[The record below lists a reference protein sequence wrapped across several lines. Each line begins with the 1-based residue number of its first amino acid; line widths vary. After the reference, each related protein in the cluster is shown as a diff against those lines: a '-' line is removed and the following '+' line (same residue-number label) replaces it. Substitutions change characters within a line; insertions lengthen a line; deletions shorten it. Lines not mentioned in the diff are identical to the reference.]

1 MKGEVPMRP
10 AIRSILF
17 IGAIAAALVGCEAE
31 SPTVPEQVRPIRTF
45 TVTEV
50 ASGQVRRFSAV
61 IQPGDTSQLSFQV
74 GGNVRE
80 VRVSQGDKVAAGD
93 VLAVLD
99 QEPYRLDVRAAEAE
113 LARARAELANKRAEF
128 ERQRTL
134 YRQGW
139 VARVRFDNAE
149 RDYRAASSRVDYTLA
164 RLELARRDLA
174 NTTLAAPFAGSIAIR
189 SVDPFVEVRAG
200 QVVFQIDAEGGLEA
214 EFGVPETVIAEI
226 ALGMPVQV
234 QTPQVAQPLAALV
247 TEIGSAAGA
256 GTIFPVRAALTEPP
270 PSLRP
275 GMTAEATLTLAHGA
289 TDVGFFVPLS
299 AVAAGE
305 QPGDGYV
312 FVYDPQTSTVNRR
325 AVKSAPVARGNVI
338 AVTGLKIGEK
348 LASAGTSFLAD
359 GQRVALL
366 VPDLES

>member
-1 MKGEVPMRP
+1 MRP
-10 AIRSILF
+10 AIRSIL
-17 IGAIAAALVGCEAE
+17 LVGALAGTLTACEAE
-31 SPTVPEQVRPIRTF
+31 PPAVPEQIRPLRTF

-61 IQPGDTSQLSFQV
+61 IQPGDTAQLSFQV

-80 VRVSQGDKVAAGD
+80 VRVNQGDHVAAGN

-99 QEPYRLDVRAAEAE
+99 QEPYRLDVRAAEAD
-113 LARARAELANKRAEF
+113 LARARAELANKRADF

-149 RDYRAASSRVDYTLA
+149 RDYRATSSRVDYTLA

-174 NTTLAAPFAGSIAIR
+174 NTTLVAPFAGSIASR
-189 SVDPFVEVRAG
+189 TVDPFVEVRAG
-200 QVVFQIDAEGGLEA
+200 QMVFQIDAEGGLEA
-214 EFGVPETVIAEI
+214 EFGVPETVIGEI
-226 ALGMPVQV
+226 VLGMPVQV
-234 QTPQVAQPLAALV
+234 HTPQTAEPLAALI

-256 GTIFPVRAALTEPP
+256 ATVFPVRAALTEPP

-275 GMTAEATLTLAHGA
+275 GMTAEALLTLAHGA

-299 AVAAGE
+299 AIAAGE
-305 QPGDGYV
+305 QPGEGVV

-325 AVKSAPVARGNVI
+325 AVKSAQAARGNVV
-338 AVTGLKIGEK
+338 AVTGITIGER
-348 LASAGTSFLAD
+348 LASAGVSFLVD

-366 VPDLES
+366 VPDLGS

>member
-1 MKGEVPMRP
+1 MWRAV
-10 AIRSILF
+10 RSILLV
-17 IGAIAAALVGCEAE
+17 GAVAGALIGCEAE
-31 SPTVPEQVRPIRTF
+31 PPAVPDQIRPIRTF

-61 IQPGDTSQLSFQV
+61 IQPGDTAQLSFQV

-80 VRVSQGDKVAAGD
+80 VRVSQGDPVAAGD

-99 QEPYRLDVRAAEAE
+99 QEPYRLDVRAAEAD
-113 LARARAELANKRAEF
+113 LARARAELANKRADF

-149 RDYRAASSRVDYTLA
+149 RDYRAASSRLDYTLA

-174 NTTLAAPFAGSIAIR
+174 NTTLVAPFAGSIAIR
-189 SVDPFVEVRAG
+189 TVDAFVEVRAG
-200 QVVFQIDAEGGLEA
+200 QMVFQIDAEGGLEA
-214 EFGVPETVIAEI
+214 EFGVPETVIGEI
-226 ALGMPVQV
+226 TLGMPVQV
-234 QTPQVAQPLAALV
+234 QTPQVEEPLAALI

-256 GTIFPVRAALTEPP
+256 GTVFPVRAALTDPP

-289 TDVGFFVPLS
+289 TDVGLFVPLS
-299 AVAAGE
+299 AIAAGE
-305 QPGDGYV
+305 QPGEGYV
-312 FVYDPQTSTVNRR
+312 FVYDPKTSTVNRR
-325 AVKSAPVARGNVI
+325 AVKSAQGTRGNVI
-338 AVTGLKIGEK
+338 AVTGLKIGER
-348 LASAGTSFLAD
+348 LASAGVSFLAD

-366 VPDLES
+366 EPDLGS

>member
-1 MKGEVPMRP
+1 MWP
-10 AIRSILF
+10 AVKSILLGF
-17 IGAIAAALVGCEAE
+17 AIAGVLAGCESE
-31 SPTVPEQVRPIRTF
+31 PPDIPEQVRPIRTF

-61 IQPGDTSQLSFQV
+61 IQPSDTAQLSFQV

-80 VRVSQGDKVAAGD
+80 VRVSQGDRVAAGD

-99 QEPYRLDVRAAEAE
+99 QEPYRLDVRAAEAD
-113 LARARAELANKRAEF
+113 LARARADLANMRGEF

-149 RDYRAASSRVDYTLA
+149 RDYRAASSRIDYTVA
-164 RLELARRDLA
+164 RLDLARRDLA

-189 SVDPFVEVRAG
+189 AVDPFVEVRAG
-200 QVVFQIDAEGGLEA
+200 QMVFQIDAEGGLEA
-214 EFGVPETVIAEI
+214 EFGVPETVISEL

-234 QTPQVAQPLAALV
+234 QTPQMAEPLAALI

-256 GTIFPVRAALTEPP
+256 GTVFPVRAALTDPP

-275 GMTAEATLTLAHGA
+275 GMTAEASLMLAHGG

-299 AVAAGE
+299 AVAPGE
-305 QPGDGYV
+305 QPGEGFV
-312 FVYDPQTSTVNRR
+312 FVYDPKTSTVSRR
-325 AVKSAPVARGNVI
+325 AVKSAQAARGNVV
-338 AVTGLKIGEK
+338 AVTGIEIGER
-348 LASAGTSFLAD
+348 LASAGISFLAD

-366 VPDLES
+366 APDRGS